1 MQVPSAP
8 RPATTETDTAAA
20 RRRSPWSAYRVVMI
34 VIAGLVA
41 SVGLHLQLSYDKA
54 VRDSETLLAALAVA
68 SEHHIGGSLAGIDT
82 LLDELAATVRDGR
95 QRDDNFSRD
104 FAARLA
110 SFPEVRFI
118 GIIGADGTLQPESW
132 PPYRMSPDGI
142 NLAHRKYFIDQRDAV
157 GPASMLVGE
166 PAYSFSTNERV
177 MHLSRPVRDKSGRFA
192 GVVFASVNPDVF
204 GTFLSSIQYDERGSG
219 SLVSMSGHIAA
230 LAPDPNDQY
239 GRDIAGG
246 ELFSTWLP
254 RSPVGV
260 AHLGADQDGP
270 PRLVAYRLMPEFSL
284 MVTAGIPL
292 ARALEEWR
300 RVAAVELGVLAL
312 FSGMLLYWASRI
324 RRQEGVLGRQQRTM
338 EAAVE
343 QRAAELEAART
354 LAESRAARL
363 TWINEELKRLTLVTS
378 HHLQEPLRAIVSCG
392 QMIPRALSERP
403 PGLDEAVAALTR
415 EGVALKARLGE
426 FEKHVGELTSAV
438 QKTEAAI
445 CRPVEPPRVVIAEPP
460 VIRPVTRARAI
471 AATVIVVLL
480 GGNAW
485 QLRDD
490 YQTSIHSAETLT
502 NAVVRSI
509 ERHLQASFRRI
520 DALLADAGSAVA
532 QGRHTTADFR
542 DRLVSRMETIP
553 EIRQLAVVDANG
565 KTTPWTWSMDGVP
578 PPPQDVSTRDVFLA
592 QQAARKPG
600 NLVVGHPNPNRL
612 AVERIVSFS
621 HPVLTQDGRFAGIV
635 LASVDADFYAR
646 FLEALLLDENGGSAV
661 ITTDGR
667 IIARAP
673 KQEEKFGIDISGS
686 ELFTR
691 HLPEG
696 AAGIAHLVSKTDGNA
711 KLLGYRVIDGFPLVA
726 TSGYSIDK
734 ALGPWEMVAATA
746 SAVALFSS
754 AILFAWAWR
763 ADRHSRE
770 LARYRH
776 WLAAEVERRTAGLAA
791 ARDAVELRSARLD
804 EANGQMRDLIRMIA
818 AEMQTP
824 LRDLAGRIATVQELA
839 GGKSDECD
847 HWLGFITAGG
857 VHLRALL
864 RDYQRFVAALSE
876 SPRLRPLDSGEVI
889 HGAAGLIAGMWGDRV
904 CFEIGPLPRLMA
916 DRDMLLE
923 LFLQLFANTVIHSK
937 DQNPV
942 TVTVAAEEQKD
953 GWCFTVSD
961 DGPGLP
967 AVNGE
972 QLFRAFEAAHDRDP
986 DSTGLGLPLCR
997 VIVQWH
1003 GGRIWATSRVGKGCD
1018 IHFVLPKAGSDCIP
1032 PAGNSARA

>member
-1 MQVPSAP
+1 MQITAAP
-8 RPATTETDTAAA
+8 RQTTPEAEAAA
-20 RRRSPWSAYRVVMI
+20 RRRSPWSAYHVVLI
-34 VIAGLVA
+34 VIAGLMA
-41 SVGLHLQLSYDKA
+41 SVGLHLHLTYDKA
-54 VRDSETLLAALAVA
+54 LRDAETLLTALAVA

-82 LLDELAATVRDGR
+82 LLDELAATARDGR
-95 QRDDNFSRD
+95 QRDEHFSRE

-110 SFPEVRFI
+110 SFPEIRFI

-157 GPASMLVGE
+157 GPAAMLVGE
-166 PAYSFSTNERV
+166 PAYSFSTNEHV

-204 GTFLSSIQYDERGSG
+204 GAFLASIQYDERGSG
-219 SLVSMSGHIAA
+219 SLLSMSGHVAA
-230 LAPDPNDQY
+230 LAPDPDDQY
-239 GRDIAGG
+239 GHDISGG
-246 ELFSTWLP
+246 ELFSSWLP
-254 RSPVGV
+254 RSPMGV
-260 AHLGADQDGP
+260 AHLAADQDGGE
-270 PRLVAYRLMPEFSL
+270 RLVAYRLMPEFSL
-284 MVTAGIPL
+284 MVTAGIPR

-300 RVAAVELGVLAL
+300 RVAAAELALLAL
-312 FSGMLLYWASRI
+312 FCGMLLYWAGHI
-324 RRQEGVLGRQQRTM
+324 RRQEGILGRQQRTM

-343 QRAAELEAART
+343 QRTAELEAARAM
-354 LAESRAARL
+354 AESRAARL
-363 TWINEELKRLTLVTS
+363 GWINEELKRLTLVTS

-392 QMIPRALSERP
+392 QMIPRSLPTRP
-403 PGLDEAVAALTR
+403 PGLDDAVATLTR
-415 EGVALKARLGE
+415 DGVALKARLGE
-426 FEKHVGELTSAV
+426 FEKHVAELTSAV
-438 QKTEAAI
+438 QKTEAAV
-445 CRPVEPPRVVIAEPP
+445 CRPVDPPRIALAQPP
-460 VIRPVTRARAI
+460 EIRPVTRARAI
-471 AATVIVVLL
+471 AATIIVVLL

-485 QLRDD
+485 HLRDD

-509 ERHLQASFRRI
+509 ERHLQASFRRV
-520 DALLADAGSAVA
+520 DSLLADTTMAVA
-532 QGRHTTADFR
+532 QGRHTAPDFR
-542 DRLVSRMETIP
+542 DRLVSRMETMP
-553 EIRQLAVVDANG
+553 EIRQVSVIDASG
-565 KTTPWTWSMDGVP
+565 KSTPWAWSMDGEP
-578 PPPQDVSTRDVFLA
+578 PRPQDLSTRDVFLA
-592 QQAARKPG
+592 QQVARKPG
-600 NLVVGHPNPNRL
+600 RLVVGHPQANRL
-612 AVERIVSFS
+612 AADRIVNFS
-621 HPVLTQDGRFAGIV
+621 HPVLGPDGGFRGIV
-635 LASVDADFYAR
+635 LAAVDADFYAR
-646 FLEALLLDENGGSAV
+646 FLEALLLDDSGGSAV

-667 IIARAP
+667 VVARAP
-673 KQEEKFGIDISGS
+673 KHEEKFGIDISAS
-686 ELFTR
+686 DLFTQY
-691 HLPEG
+691 LPR
-696 AAGIAHLVSKTDGNA
+696 APAGIAHLVSKADGNS
-711 KLLGYRVIDGFPLVA
+711 KLLGYRVIDGFPLVV

-746 SAVALFSS
+746 SALTLFSS

-763 ADRHSRE
+763 ADRHSRA

-776 WLAAEVERRTAGLAA
+776 WLATEVENRTAGLAA

-818 AEMQTP
+818 AEMQAP
-824 LRDLAGRIATVQELA
+824 LRELTERIAAVQQLA
-839 GGKSDECD
+839 GGQADECD

-889 HGAAGLIAGMWGDRV
+889 RGTAGLIAGMWGDRV
-904 CFEIGPLPRLMA
+904 SFEIGPLPRLLA

-923 LFLQLFANTVIHSK
+923 LFLQLFANAVIHSK
-937 DQNPV
+937 DARPV
-942 TVTVAAEEQKD
+942 TVTVAAARQQD

-972 QLFRAFEAAHDRDP
+972 QLFRAFETAHDRDP

-1018 IHFVLPKAGSDCIP
+1018 IHFILPDADSDRFP
-1032 PAGNSARA
+1032 LAGNSARA

>member
-1 MQVPSAP
+1 MQI
-8 RPATTETDTAAA
+8 TTTSSHTTPEADAAAA
-20 RRRSPWSAYRVVMI
+20 RRRSPWSAYHVVLI

-41 SVGLHLQLSYDKA
+41 SVGLHLQLTHDKA
-54 VRDSETLLAALAVA
+54 LRDAETLLTALAVA

-82 LLDELAATVRDGR
+82 LLDELATTVRDGR
-95 QRDDNFSRD
+95 QRDEHFSRE

-110 SFPEVRFI
+110 SFPEIRFI
-118 GIIGADGTLQPESW
+118 GSIGADGSLQRESW

-142 NLAHRKYFIDQRDAV
+142 NLAHRKYFIDQRDGV
-157 GPASMLVGE
+157 GPAAMLVGE

-177 MHLSRPVRDKSGRFA
+177 MHLSRPVRDKTGRFA

-204 GTFLSSIQYDERGSG
+204 GAFLSSIQYDDHGSG
-219 SLVSMSGHIAA
+219 SLVSMSGHVAA
-230 LAPDPNDQY
+230 QAPDPNDQY
-239 GRDIAGG
+239 GRDIANS
-246 ELFSTWLP
+246 ELFTTWLP
-254 RSPVGV
+254 RSPMGV
-260 AHLGADQDGP
+260 AHLGADDDGP
-270 PRLVAYRLMPEFSL
+270 ERLVAYRLMPEFSL
-284 MVTAGIPL
+284 MVTAAIPR

-300 RVAAVELGVLAL
+300 RVAAAEMALLVL

-324 RRQEGVLGRQQRTM
+324 RREEGILGQQQRNM

-343 QRAAELEAART
+343 QRTAELEAARA
-354 LAESRAARL
+354 LGESRAARL
-363 TWINEELKRLTLVTS
+363 GWINEELKRLTLVTS
-378 HHLQEPLRAIVSCG
+378 HHLQEPLRAIVSCS
-392 QMIPRALSERP
+392 QMIPRALAARP
-403 PGLDEAVAALTR
+403 PGLDETVGALTR
-415 EGVALKARLGE
+415 EGVALKAQLGE
-426 FEKHVGELTSAV
+426 FEKHVAELTSAM
-438 QKTEAAI
+438 QKTEAAV
-445 CRPVEPPRVVIAEPP
+445 CRPVDPPRVAFRDPP
-460 VIRPVTRARAI
+460 VSRPVYRARAI

-485 QLRDD
+485 HLRDD

-509 ERHLQASFRRI
+509 ERHLQVSIRRI
-520 DALLADAGSAVA
+520 DALLTDTAAAVA
-532 QGRHTTADFR
+532 EGRHTTLDFR

-565 KTTPWTWSMDGVP
+565 RTTPWSWSMDGAP
-578 PPPQDVSTRDVFLA
+578 PRPQDVSPHEFFQA
-592 QQAARKPG
+592 QQRAQKAGLMVGLPHASHLPG
-600 NLVVGHPNPNRL
+600 
-612 AVERIVSFS
+612 ERIVNFS
-621 HPVLTQDGRFAGIV
+621 YPIQGAGGRFRGIV
-635 LASVDADFYAR
+635 LAWVDADFYAR
-646 FLEALLLDENGGSAV
+646 FLEALLLDDSGGSAV
-661 ITTDGR
+661 ITLDGR
-667 IIARAP
+667 IVARAP
-673 KQEEKFGIDISGS
+673 KQEDKFGMDISGS
-686 ELFTR
+686 DLFTR
-691 HLPEG
+691 FLPH
-696 AAGIAHLVSKTDGNA
+696 APAGIAHLVSKADGND
-711 KLLGYRVIDGFPLVA
+711 KLLGYRLIDGFPLLV
-726 TSGYSIDK
+726 TSGYSISK

-746 SAVALFSS
+746 TALTAISS

-763 ADRHSRE
+763 ADRHSRA

-776 WLAAEVERRTAGLAA
+776 WLAAEVEQRTAGLTA

-818 AEMQTP
+818 AEMQAP
-824 LRDLAGRIATVQELA
+824 LRQLTDRILTLQQLA
-839 GGKSDECD
+839 GGQSEECD

-864 RDYQRFVAALSE
+864 RDYQRFVAALSD

-889 HGAAGLIAGMWGDRV
+889 RGAAGLIAGMWGERV
-904 CFEIGPLPRLMA
+904 CFDIGPLPHLMA

-923 LFLQLFANTVIHSK
+923 LFLQLFANAIIHCK
-937 DQNPV
+937 DRNPV
-942 TVTVAAEEQKD
+942 TVTVVADEQQD

-972 QLFRAFEAAHDRDP
+972 HLFRAFETAHDRDP

-1018 IHFVLPKAGSDCIP
+1018 IHFILPDANSDRFP
-1032 PAGNSARA
+1032 LAGNPARA